1 MTGDVNM
8 HNKSLLNECRYMAS
22 VHPLS
27 RPLSSGRALAVIL
40 VI

>member
-1 MTGDVNM
+1 MARDVSV
-8 HNKSLLNECRYMAS
+8 HSKSVLNECRYMAI

-27 RPLSSGRALAVIL
+27 RPLSSGHALVVIL